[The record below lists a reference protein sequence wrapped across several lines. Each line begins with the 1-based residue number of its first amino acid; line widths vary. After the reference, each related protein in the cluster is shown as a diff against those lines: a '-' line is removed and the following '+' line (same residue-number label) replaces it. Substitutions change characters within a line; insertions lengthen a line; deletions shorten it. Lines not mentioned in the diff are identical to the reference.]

1 MHRDWMA
8 AERWEKHSC
17 SRCLH
22 GVSEGRARILA
33 PRFSRASGDP
43 RNKACLT
50 FSSIPLRSTRSA
62 ACPSC
67 KGSRSRARE
76 GRPGS
81 GPSASSRSRGAL
93 SSGVAS
99 KGGGKDGFRT
109 TIGRRAPFDMVS
121 AGDHC
126 SRRMSRQM
134 DPFALILRRTS
145 RHQHPRLRFPRFA
158 CCFPR
163 LLPGV

>member
-1 MHRDWMA
+1 MDGRREMGKA
-8 AERWEKHSC
+8 FVQS
-17 SRCLH
+17 
-22 GVSEGRARILA
+22 VSTWRIWGTDADVSSSLLA
-33 PRFSRASGDP
+33 GLGDP
-43 RNKACLT
+43 RDKACLT
-50 FSSIPLRSTRSA
+50 SSSIPLRSTRSA

-67 KGSRSRARE
+67 KGLRSRARE